1 MQTKTSIFLASS
13 AELLEDRRA
22 LQILIAERNKTWVDR
37 GVQLELLYWEDFI
50 DAMSRTRLQD
60 EYNHA
65 VRGCDV
71 FVMLFFTKVGQYT
84 AEEFE
89 VAFKQFQA
97 SAKPV
102 IYTYFKSAPIAID
115 AVPLADLVS
124 REAFKAKLLALGHF
138 HTSYKSTAELELH
151 FWRQLEKLADSGL
164 IKFKPGPLPGD
175 GQHAVNIGPGAIA
188 QGAGATALGAGAVL
202 IGGANHGTVNTGT
215 VTTTGPAGWRPV
227 DRH

>member
-1 MQTKTSIFLASS
+1 MVPKTTIFLASS

-22 LQILIAERNKTWVDR
+22 LQILISDRNKTWVNR
-37 GVQLELLYWEDFI
+37 GAQLELLHWEDFI

-60 EYNHA
+60 EYNRA

-97 SAKPV
+97 EAKPM
-102 IYTYFKSAPIAID
+102 IYTYFKSAPIDIN
-115 AVPLADLVS
+115 AVPLADLAS
-124 REAFKAKLLALGHF
+124 RDAFKAKLVALGHF
-138 HTSYKSTAELELH
+138 HTPYKSTAELELH
-151 FWRQLEKLADSGL
+151 FWRQLEKLADKGV
-164 IKFKPGPLPGD
+164 IAFKPGPLPGD
-175 GQHAVNIGPGAIA
+175 GMHAVNTGSGAIA

-202 IGGANHGTVNTGT
+202 VGGANQGNINTG
-215 VTTTGPAGWRPV
+215 RLK
-227 DRH
+227 